1 MTVKVRFA
9 PSPTGKLHLGNI
21 RAALVTWL
29 FARKNKGHFFLRIDD
44 TDHERSKEEYV
55 TSIKADLT
63 WLGLNW
69 DSTAR
74 QSERTDRYD
83 ELIQKLKDDGRLYP
97 CYETEDELGLK
108 RKSLMSQGKP
118 PLYDRG
124 SLDLSDEQ
132 KAQYEAEGR
141 TPHWRFKLNHTPI
154 EWHDHIRGPVAFH
167 GGDLSDPVLIRENGT
182 PLYHLCSVID
192 DIDFGITHVI
202 RGEDHVA
209 NTATHVQMF
218 EALGA
223 QVPEFAHYALLAG
236 KDGGKLS
243 KRLGALSIE
252 NMRDDLGLEAMAIN
266 SVIAKVG
273 TSDNID
279 AYSDLNALV
288 QEFDFSKFARSIAK
302 LDDEE
307 VGRINTKLIHDM
319 SYETAKPKLEAL
331 GLSGIDED
339 FWNGVRPNI
348 TRLIDVKEW
357 WDIARGEIAPAI
369 EGDDVDYTSQA
380 AEQLPS
386 STWDETT
393 WDAWIADVKQSTG
406 RKGKLLF
413 MPLRK
418 ALTGMEHGPELRVI
432 LPLIGPEKA
441 TKRLKGT
448 KA

>member
-9 PSPTGKLHLGNI
+9 PSPTGKLHVGNI

-29 FARKNKGHFFLRIDD
+29 FARKNQGNFFLRIDD
-44 TDHERSKEEYV
+44 TDLERSKQEYV
-55 TSIKADLT
+55 DSIITDLT

-74 QSERTDRYD
+74 QSERTQRY
-83 ELIQKLKDDGRLYP
+83 ETLIQKLKDDGRLYP

-108 RKSLMSQGKP
+108 RKSLMAQGKP
-118 PLYDRG
+118 PIYDRG
-124 SLDLSDEQ
+124 ALSLTPEQ
-132 KAQYEAEGR
+132 IEQYEAEGR
-141 TPHWRFKLNHTPI
+141 KPHWRFKLEHTPI
-154 EWHDHIRGPVAFH
+154 EWNDHIRGEVKFH
-167 GGDLSDPVLIRENGT
+167 GKDLSDPVLIRENGS

-192 DIDFGITHVI
+192 DMDFEITHVI

-223 QVPEFAHYALLAG
+223 KVPEFAHYALLAG

-252 NMRDDLGLEAMAIN
+252 NMRDDMGIESMAIN

-273 TSDNID
+273 TSDNIN
-279 AYSDLNALV
+279 AYKSLNELV

-302 LDDEE
+302 FDEE
-307 VGRINTKLIHDM
+307 EIIRINTKLIHDM
-319 SYETAKPKLEAL
+319 DYETAQPKLSAL
-331 GLSGIDED
+331 SLNEIDEE
-339 FWNGVRPNI
+339 FWNGVRANLTSLKDI
-348 TRLIDVKEW
+348 KEW
-357 WDIARGEIAPAI
+357 WDIARGEVTPEIAH
-369 EGDDVDYTSQA
+369 EDQEYTAKA
-380 AEQLPS
+380 AEHLPNNE
-386 STWDETT
+386 WDETT
-393 WDAWIADVKQSTG
+393 WDSWISEVKQATG
-406 RKGKLLF
+406 RKGKMLF

-418 ALTGMEHGPELRVI
+418 ALTGMEQGPELRVI

-441 TKRLKGT
+441 TKRLNGS

>member
-9 PSPTGKLHLGNI
+9 PSPTGKLHVGNI

-29 FARKNKGHFFLRIDD
+29 FARKNNGHFFLRIDD
-44 TDHERSKEEYV
+44 TDLERSKQEYV
-55 TSIKADLT
+55 DAIKTDLT

-74 QSERTDRYD
+74 QSERTSRYED
-83 ELIQKLKDDGRLYP
+83 LIQKLKNDGRLYP

-118 PLYDRG
+118 PLYDRA
-124 SLDLSDEQ
+124 SLNLNDDQ
-132 KAQYEAEGR
+132 IKAYEAEGR
-141 TPHWRFKLNHTPI
+141 KPHWRFKLEHTPI
-154 EWHDHIRGPVAFH
+154 EWNDHIRGQVAFH
-167 GGDLSDPVLIRENGT
+167 GADLSDPVLIRENGS

-192 DIDFGITHVI
+192 DIDFEITHVI

-223 QVPEFAHYALLAG
+223 KVPEFAHYALLAG

-252 NMRDDLGLEAMAIN
+252 NMRDDMGYEAMAIN
-266 SVIAKVG
+266 SVIAKLG

-279 AYSDLNALV
+279 AYDSLEKLV
-288 QEFDFSKFARSIAK
+288 EEFDFSKFARSIAK
-302 LDDEE
+302 FDDEE
-307 VGRINTKLIHDM
+307 IARINTKLIHEMD
-319 SYETAKPKLEAL
+319 YQTAKPKLEAI
-331 GLSGIDED
+331 GLSAIDEE
-339 FWNGVRPNI
+339 FWNGVRSNI
-348 TRLIDVKEW
+348 TCLKDVKEW
-357 WDIARGEIAPAI
+357 WEIARGEIAPAI
-369 EGDDVDYTSQA
+369 ESDDADYTAQA
-380 AEQLPS
+380 AEQLPTS
-386 STWDETT
+386 QWDETT
-393 WDAWIADVKQSTG
+393 WDAWINDVKQSTG

-418 ALTGMEHGPELRVI
+418 ALTGMEYGPELRVI